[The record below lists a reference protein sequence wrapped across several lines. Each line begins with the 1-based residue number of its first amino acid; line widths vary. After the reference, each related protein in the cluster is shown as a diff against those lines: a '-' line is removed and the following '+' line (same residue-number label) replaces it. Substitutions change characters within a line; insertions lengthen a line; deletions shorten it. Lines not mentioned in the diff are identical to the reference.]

1 MLDTGCHLT
10 DPITCMPVLVVSLT
24 DAGSRLPP
32 EVRQFLAGWFAGGDK
47 TDPPAGAQLR
57 LIPCSTAAQ
66 RSLLP
71 GFAVRNIGLITKTGV
86 LQLGRTAIA
95 LRRNLSVIP
104 NMRLCMAA
112 IFYKIYYEGRY
123 EP

>member
-1 MLDTGCHLT
+1 MQA
-10 DPITCMPVLVVSLT
+10 PVCRQRFGSFWP
-24 DAGSRLPP
+24 AGSPGVIRPTRPP
-32 EVRQFLAGWFAGGDK
+32 
-47 TDPPAGAQLR
+47 GAQLR

-95 LRRNLSVIP
+95 FAPESFGDP
-104 NMRLCMAA
+104 Q
-112 IFYKIYYEGRY
+112 YEALYGSDFL
-123 EP
+123 

>member
-1 MLDTGCHLT
+1 MQA
-10 DPITCMPVLVVSLT
+10 PVCRQ
-24 DAGSRLPP
+24 RLAYPGTHDNNT
-32 EVRQFLAGWFAGGDK
+32 LAGWFAGGDK

-95 LRRNLSVIP
+95 FAPESFGDP
-104 NMRLCMAA
+104 Q
-112 IFYKIYYEGRY
+112 YEALYGSDFL
-123 EP
+123 